1 MQDGITSRVTATA
14 NRGYICQGNVFEEYV
29 FLDGSPYHLYFQ
41 LEGGEQK
48 PIVSVMYHAAEGT
61 WVLEGEETVWEQQ
74 PITEEEAM
82 ERIASFPRIPIT
94 MQPVKDYPM
103 A

>member
-1 MQDGITSRVTATA
+1 MG
-14 NRGYICQGNVFEEYV
+14 
-29 FLDGSPYHLYFQ
+29 
-41 LEGGEQK
+41 
-48 PIVSVMYHAAEGT
+48 VMYHAAEGT

-82 ERIASFPRIPIT
+82 ERIAFFPRIPIT

>member
-1 MQDGITSRVTATA
+1 MKSLAAHFLSSHYLLILQQVE
-14 NRGYICQGNVFEEYV
+14 GN
-29 FLDGSPYHLYFQ
+29 LIYFQ